1 MEGKYTW
8 ARRDHSKPIGTLVGF
23 ASISGNASLLPH
35 RVGAVIEQLAG
46 RTLTLL
52 SDKDAVDKL
61 AFEIKGRIIEAYFV
75 IPPKTARVDWRRGT

>member
-35 RVGAVIEQLAG
+35 RVSAVIEQLAG

-52 SDKDAVDKL
+52 SGENAVIQL
-61 AFEIKGRIIEAYFV
+61 ADEIKGWIVDANFVTPTLPSRIHGFI
-75 IPPKTARVDWRRGT
+75 